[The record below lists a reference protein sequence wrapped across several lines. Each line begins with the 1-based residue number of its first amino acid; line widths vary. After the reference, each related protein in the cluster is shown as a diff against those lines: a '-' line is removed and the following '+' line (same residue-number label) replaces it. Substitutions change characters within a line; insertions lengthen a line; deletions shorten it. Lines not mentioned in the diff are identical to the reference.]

1 MQYIIRQINTSCKK
15 ANALIFNRNKVM
27 TKFTGT
33 KLSPI
38 YKIRN
43 NSL

>member
-1 MQYIIRQINTSCKK
+1 MQYIIRQINAFYKK
-15 ANALIFNRNKVM
+15 ANASIFNRNNI
-27 TKFTGT
+27 TIKFKGT
-33 KLSPI
+33 KLSPV